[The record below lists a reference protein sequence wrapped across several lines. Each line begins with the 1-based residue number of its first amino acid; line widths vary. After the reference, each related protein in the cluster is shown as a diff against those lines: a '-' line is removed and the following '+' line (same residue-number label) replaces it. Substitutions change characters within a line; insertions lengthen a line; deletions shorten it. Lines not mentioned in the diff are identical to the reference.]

1 MGYTETPP
9 KKVMMRGNGAQK
21 DPQRAEEEVM
31 GQLWGTEGQKGAVG
45 QSLGWRQARRTT
57 GKGTRGGLWGT
68 QGAGCGAGRRRAGRR
83 YGAGRETPPPGI
95 RAPSSTQSPLR
106 SCNVYW
112 PRRNGAL
119 QQRGDAAAP
128 SPPPPGLAPSS
139 SSPHNSSGCGATG
152 EEGLRGGGL
161 CPNWGWWAQ
170 SSWDPPALVV
180 PEQRG
185 GPQSFEPQIAAG
197 IK

>member
-9 KKVMMRGNGAQK
+9 KKVMLRGNGAQK
-21 DPQRAEEEVM
+21 DPQRAEVEVM

-45 QSLGWRQARRTT
+45 QSLGRRQGHRTT
-57 GKGTRGGLWGT
+57 GKGTRGGAVGHTGRGLRGRKAQGGATLWGRT
-68 QGAGCGAGRRRAGRR
+68 RNSTPRNSGPQQHT
-83 YGAGRETPPPGI
+83 EPPPLMQRLLATAQWGTT
-95 RAPSSTQSPLR
+95 AKGGCSSPLP
-106 SCNVYW
+106 
-112 PRRNGAL
+112 PRRGWHLRPPHPITAPAVG
-119 QQRGDAAAP
+119 QQEKRG
-128 SPPPPGLAPSS
+128 
-139 SSPHNSSGCGATG
+139 C
-152 EEGLRGGGL
+152 GGGL

-185 GPQSFEPQIAAG
+185 GPQSFEPQIAAR